1 MWIVLPLVAGVVAL
15 AALVAFLRS
24 AAGRERRR
32 GAIAVTVFAAV
43 LALGGILLLGIPG
56 ALVYELCVPWVRLM
70 MGARFT
76 ELGDGAWP
84 AALLITLTWPASLV
98 VAYVAANGPL
108 RRRGRGVRWL
118 AMLLVPYAFGVA
130 LALWAHLSLRM
141 ESGPAAA
148 ARATAVRAGGPDG

>member
-1 MWIVLPLVAGVVAL
+1 MWIVFPLAAGTVAL

-24 AAGRERRR
+24 PAGRERRR
-32 GAIAVTVFAAV
+32 GAFAVTVFAAV

-56 ALVYELCVPWVRLM
+56 ALVYELCVPWVRLL

-76 ELGDGAWP
+76 DLGDGAWP

-98 VAYVAANGPL
+98 VAYVIANGPL
-108 RRRGRGVRWL
+108 RRRGRALRWL
-118 AMLLVPYAFGVA
+118 AMLLVPYAFGVG
-130 LALWAHLSLRM
+130 LALWAHLSMRL

-148 ARATAVRAGGPDG
+148 QRATVVPARGPWG